1 MLVGMGGNNGSSFCG
16 MILANKHK
24 ITWET
29 KRGEHQANFY
39 GSLTQATS
47 IRLGRCEDREVYIPF
62 KDVLPMVEPVDLV
75 LGGWD
80 INNMN
85 LYDSF
90 LIYLQISSF
99 FLSLF

>member
-16 MILANKHK
+16 MVLANRHK
-24 ITWET
+24 IEWET
-29 KRGEHQANFY
+29 KRGSIKANFL

-47 IRLGRCEDREVYIPF
+47 IRLGRCEDREIYIPF
-62 KDVLPMVEPVDLV
+62 KNVLPMVEPVDLC

-85 LYDSF
+85 LF
-90 LIYLQISSF
+90 APLL
-99 FLSLF
+99 